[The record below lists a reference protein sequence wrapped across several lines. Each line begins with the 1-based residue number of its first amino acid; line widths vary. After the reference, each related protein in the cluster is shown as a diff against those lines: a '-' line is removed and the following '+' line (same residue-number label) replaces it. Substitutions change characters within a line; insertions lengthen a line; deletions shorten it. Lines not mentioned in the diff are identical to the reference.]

1 MAAAYTSKVPK
12 AKAVAS
18 PSSYHSIE
26 KTHLMT
32 KRLLLAEDDQDFRN
46 LLAQF
51 LGMFDYEVT
60 TAVDGAAA
68 LEAFQLGRFDI
79 CVLDVMMPKLNG
91 FDLAE
96 KIIAIDPEMPFIFLT
111 ARKLKEDKIRG
122 LKLGADDYIAKPFE
136 ADELVL
142 RLNNILRRRNRV
154 PTSATVAT
162 TTVAIGAY
170 TFSLARLELVHGSQ
184 IQRLTQK
191 ETDLINYLFQ
201 QRNTLIRREALL
213 QAVWKSDD
221 FFSGRS
227 MDVFISRLRKYFKK
241 DPNISIISTRG
252 VGLEFRVG

>member
-1 MAAAYTSKVPK
+1 
-12 AKAVAS
+12 
-18 PSSYHSIE
+18 
-26 KTHLMT
+26 MT

-68 LEAFQLGRFDI
+68 LEAFQQGTFDI

-96 KIIAIDPEMPFIFLT
+96 KIIALDPEMPFIFLT

-136 ADELVL
+136 ADELIL
-142 RLNNILRRRNRV
+142 RLNNILRRRNRGSAS
-154 PTSATVAT
+154 PTVST
-162 TTVAIGAY
+162 TAIVIGAY
-170 TFSLARLELVHGSQ
+170 SFSPARLELTYDTVT
-184 IQRLTQK
+184 QRLTQK
-191 ETDLINYLFQ
+191 ETELISYLFQ
-201 QRNTLIRREALL
+201 QRNTLIRREVLL
-213 QAVWKSDD
+213 QAVWGSDD